1 MKIIFL
7 CGGVGKRM
15 FPIKKD
21 KCLLDFL
28 GKPLLEHHIEQAR
41 KIGLND
47 FVIVG
52 NSSNITKIKSILS
65 RIKVKAVFFVQDGP
79 FGMAD
84 ALLKAKDAILNDEIL
99 VVNPNDIFSSS
110 LYHNIIEGAEDNG
123 YGSSIAAHRVD
134 SYFPGGYLVINSR
147 HELLRI
153 SEKPGPGNEPS
164 NLVNIVV
171 HFHRDPEKLLNQIEK
186 MKSSGD
192 DIYESAL
199 TSLIKRGY
207 KMKVL
212 EYDGPWITIKYPWH
226 ILEAAEYFLN
236 SLKVSKISRSARI
249 SNKATIDGNVFISDG
264 VEILEGAIIK
274 GTCYIGPKTT
284 IGNCSLIR
292 DHTHIGSGCTIGF
305 STEITRS
312 YIGNECFFHSN
323 YVGDSIID
331 DSCLLGDRALT
342 ANLRFDKKTIKVFVN
357 NILQDT
363 GRIKLG
369 AMIGEGSCIGVGAM
383 LMPGVKI
390 GSSSIIGPGVVLNN
404 DTVPDSRVYLKQ
416 EFNEGRVD
424 KEKEGTEKR

>member
-52 NSSNITKIKSILS
+52 NSSNIKKIKSIFS
-65 RIKVKAVFFVQDGP
+65 RNKVKAVFFIQDGP

-84 ALLKAKDAILNDEIL
+84 ALMKAKDAILNDEIL

-110 LYHNIIEGAEDNG
+110 LYQNIIEEAESNG
-123 YGSSIAAHRVD
+123 YDSSIAAHRVD
-134 SYFPGGYLVINSR
+134 SYFPGGYLVVNSK
-147 HELLRI
+147 HELLSI

-164 NLVNIVV
+164 NLINIVV

-186 MKSSGD
+186 TKSSD
-192 DIYESAL
+192 DNIYESAF
-199 TSLIKRGY
+199 TSLIKKGY
-207 KMKVL
+207 KVKVL
-212 EYDGPWITIKYPWH
+212 EYDGPWIAIKYPWH
-226 ILEAAEYFLN
+226 IIEAAEYFLN
-236 SLKVSKISRSARI
+236 SLKVSKISGSARI
-249 SNKATIDGNVFISDG
+249 SKKATLDGNVFISDE
-264 VEILEGAIIK
+264 VQILEGAIIK
-274 GTCYIGPKTT
+274 GPCYIGPKTT
-284 IGNCSLIR
+284 IGNYSLVR
-292 DHTHIGSGCTIGF
+292 DHVHIGSGCTIGF

-312 YIGNECFFHSN
+312 YIGNGCFFHSN
-323 YVGDSIID
+323 YVGDSIIAD
-331 DSCLLGDRALT
+331 NCLLGDRTLT
-342 ANLRFDKKTIKVFVN
+342 ANLRFDKKTIKVYVN

-363 GRIKLG
+363 GRMKLG
-369 AMIGEGSCIGVGAM
+369 AMMGEGSCIGVGAM

-390 GSSSIIGPGVVLNN
+390 GSSSIVGPGVVLYN
-404 DTVPDSRVYLKQ
+404 DTVPNSRVYLKQ
-416 EFNEGRVD
+416 EFNGEKVD
-424 KEKEGTEKR
+424 KEK